1 MQIVFVQLRYSYL
14 DAFVF
19 LFVCSA
25 FESHFD
31 LSIYGLKLFT
41 SLSALR
47 WKVTRRRM
55 NKINQRI
62 IFFWLFCCGLETL
75 HLRLNVFS
83 AHALNHIL
91 SLYSQTTDTF
101 QKHCDKNNQ
110 QTIFFLPVFLSFL
123 LWFFYWKST
132 FASLDVYS
140 AQAFMMSSSNI
151 PHWIINTKCG
161 AG

>member
-14 DAFVF
+14 YAFVF

-55 NKINQRI
+55 NKTDQRI

-83 AHALNHIL
+83 AHALNHISI
-91 SLYSQTTDTF
+91 SLFTDDWHFSKALWWKQSTD
-101 QKHCDKNNQ
+101 H
-110 QTIFFLPVFLSFL
+110 FLFTSV
-123 LWFFYWKST
+123 
-132 FASLDVYS
+132 SLFS
-140 AQAFMMSSSNI
+140 AVGLKLHICFWMFIVNMLKI
-151 PHWIINTKCG
+151 T
-161 AG
+161 